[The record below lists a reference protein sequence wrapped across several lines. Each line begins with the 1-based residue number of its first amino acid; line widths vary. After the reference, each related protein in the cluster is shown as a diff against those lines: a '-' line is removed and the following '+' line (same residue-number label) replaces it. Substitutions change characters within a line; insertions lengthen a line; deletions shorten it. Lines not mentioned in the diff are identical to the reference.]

1 VTLCSIRL
9 AGEPCNVRTKGG
21 VDGCVDGR
29 WCGWGRTAVR
39 PWWWMCFT
47 APHLLC
53 SHSFACYT
61 TSIHP
66 LHLCPTTSSFTL
78 PARHQRPLFT
88 YFLLYP
94 SNPLLLSL
102 PAALDCTTPRSAA
115 KHSIHSKQQQ
125 PRSYTPLQHTSQN
138 RNRHA
143 HTLKSTT
150 SNTFIHPNNCI
161 HTPHTLKIHHL
172 QSSPRGAASCVCVT
186 TPTVTACVWLA
197 DWYNLSAGEDRR
209 HTISQL

>member
-1 VTLCSIRL
+1 MGKDSCPSMV
-9 AGEPCNVRTKGG
+9 
-21 VDGCVDGR
+21 VDVFHSTSSSLQSFLR
-29 WCGWGRTAVR
+29 VLHHQHTSTSSL
-39 PWWWMCFT
+39 PH
-47 APHLLC
+47 HLLL
-53 SHSFACYT
+53 HFASS
-61 TSIHP
+61 TSAP
-66 LHLCPTTSSFTL
+66 SLH
-78 PARHQRPLFT
+78 
-88 YFLLYP
+88 LLYP

-186 TPTVTACVWLA
+186 TACVWLA
-197 DWYNLSAGEDRR
+197 DWHNLSAGEDRR
-209 HTISQL
+209 HTISQP